1 MPKKSHAMGYL
12 SLILWSA
19 IALLCMPAHADSIRC
34 GRHVISQGD
43 TVEELS
49 RECGEPIK
57 RQSVKETIQIDGSFM
72 KARLELWH
80 YQLDERRLSREV
92 MVYKGEV
99 VGVRMGSR

>member
-1 MPKKSHAMGYL
+1 MPTKPHATGL
-12 SLILWSA
+12 LALILWSA
-19 IALLCMPAHADSIRC
+19 IALHGIPAYADSIRC
-34 GRHVISQGD
+34 GRHVISLGD

-57 RQSVKETIQIDGSFM
+57 RQSVQETIQIDGSFM

-92 MVYKGEV
+92 LVYKGEV